1 MGNINLTEDQK
12 FAIYWCFNYA
22 MKYVDKHSPNQNPYP
37 STGPLDVIVNGI
49 NINENIKE
57 ILGERLFV

>member
-1 MGNINLTEDQK
+1 MVSNLTEEQK
-12 FAIYWCFNYA
+12 FAIFWCFNYA

-37 STGPLDVIVNGI
+37 NTGPLDIIVNGI

>member
-49 NINENIKE
+49 NINENIKH